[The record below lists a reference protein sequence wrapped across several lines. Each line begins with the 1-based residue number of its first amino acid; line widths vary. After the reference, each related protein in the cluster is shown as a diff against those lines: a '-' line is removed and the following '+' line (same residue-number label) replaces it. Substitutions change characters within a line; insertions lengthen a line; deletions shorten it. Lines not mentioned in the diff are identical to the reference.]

1 MNEEVH
7 NLSRR
12 LELNFKDDMA
22 QLYNLKTDVIST
34 KCQLVNIIYKYPIKG
49 MNLVK
54 IKDVIKILK
63 DLEDIQKK
71 KHRTERPPSNNE
83 YANTFEQ
90 SYNETL
96 IMVKDYI
103 KEAKEFQEKL
113 KLMKVK
119 AKVDEQTSK
128 EKSLLFLIEDTQ

>member
-22 QLYNLKTDVIST
+22 QLHNLKTDVIST

>member
-22 QLYNLKTDVIST
+22 QLHNLKTDVIST

-103 KEAKEFQEKL
+103 KKAKEFQEKL